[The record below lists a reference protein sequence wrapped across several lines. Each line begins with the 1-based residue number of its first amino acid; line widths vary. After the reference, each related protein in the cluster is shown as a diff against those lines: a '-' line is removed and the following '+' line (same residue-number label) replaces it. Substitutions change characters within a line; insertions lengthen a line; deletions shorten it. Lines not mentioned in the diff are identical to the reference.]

1 SVERVGQ
8 KVAAGEL
15 VDIRAV
21 PTSKRT
27 AEQARSLGI
36 QLTSLD
42 DEDKPLDV
50 TIDGADTADLRTF
63 GLVKGGG
70 GALLR
75 EKIVA
80 AASETFVVIVD
91 GSKISDGLGV
101 AFALPVEIIQ
111 YSHNHIRRQ
120 LEVLPSL
127 RGCKAVLRVSSPD
140 GAPFVTDNGNYIV
153 DLWFRDPIADPEL
166 AAREI
171 SNVAGVV
178 EHGLF
183 LGMASS
189 IVIAKESGV
198 EVRDH
203 PSDCSP

>member
-1 SVERVGQ
+1 MHTASFNRHALEFLRPRTSRSAAVAERSLHETASVERVGQ

-101 AFALPVEIIQ
+101 AL
-111 YSHNHIRRQ
+111 
-120 LEVLPSL
+120 
-127 RGCKAVLRVSSPD
+127 
-140 GAPFVTDNGNYIV
+140 
-153 DLWFRDPIADPEL
+153 
-166 AAREI
+166 
-171 SNVAGVV
+171 
-178 EHGLF
+178 
-183 LGMASS
+183 
-189 IVIAKESGV
+189 
-198 EVRDH
+198 
-203 PSDCSP
+203 